1 MTNTM
6 KASFQHVSWTERI
19 VEKTGP
25 NDVTHAELKNMSQRQ
40 HVSLLVGLVKKQRQV
55 MSMRG
60 LVIDL
65 FQIITSMIDGKKSC
79 FSH

>member
-25 NDVTHAELKNMSQRQ
+25 NDVTHAELKRMSQRQ
-40 HVSLLVGLVKKQRQV
+40 HVSLLVGLKSKKKKKQQRQV

-60 LVIDL
+60 I
-65 FQIITSMIDGKKSC
+65 SN
-79 FSH
+79 